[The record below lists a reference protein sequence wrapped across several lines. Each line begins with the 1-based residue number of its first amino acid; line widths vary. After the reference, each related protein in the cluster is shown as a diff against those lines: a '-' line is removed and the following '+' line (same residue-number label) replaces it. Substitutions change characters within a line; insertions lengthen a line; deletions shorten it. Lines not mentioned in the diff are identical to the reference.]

1 MSDIFG
7 LLWTVDINLSA
18 LICFWLKDITL
29 ISHIID
35 IFHFLA
41 CFFIVSRELQN
52 MTNYFLMS
60 LAVADLLVCM
70 IVMPFGA
77 IVFFK
82 GCLPSLVCALAS
94 ALGIATGLIL
104 YDRQEIVNPPLPFK
118 FSPKM
123 QWQHRSGPSG
133 LKIINLLL
141 QARGLL
147 VKVGACSTR
156 WVLFCPLN
164 PQIREDDL
172 RGTKH

>member
-18 LICFWLKDITL
+18 LIFFWLKDITL
-29 ISHIID
+29 ISHVID
-35 IFHFLA
+35 IFHFLK

-82 GCLPSLVCALAS
+82 GCLPSFVCALAS
-94 ALGIATGLIL
+94 ALGIATGLIP
-104 YDRQEIVNPPLPFK
+104 YDRQEIVKPPLPFK

-123 QWQHRSGPSG
+123 QWQDRSGPSV

-156 WVLFCPLN
+156 WVLFFPLS
-164 PQIREDDL
+164 PQNQRL
-172 RGTKH
+172 WP